1 MKKMTDPLFSP
12 IQLSTNMNESIGN
25 TCIGDA
31 IARNQELLQ
40 EHFFEPLLGRD
51 AHIKLLNDI
60 CAVTSDPAL
69 QAELELTWNGEINEY
84 DTEINSVL
92 KHARY
97 ACLYIELARA
107 AESDNQH
114 IRGWAFNNH
123 ASMMVGEILEQSTA
137 IQSRAKTHKRSQ
149 QNSQNSQG
157 RKKSTLLLKQEA
169 VRLLETL
176 RPEAGWLSKVEV
188 VTELE
193 EPLGQFIKQNNIL
206 TQRISNIW
214 EWLTE
219 WLRGDELVNPTWEK
233 HKHANAR

>member
-1 MKKMTDPLFSP
+1 MTKTTAPLFSA

-25 TCIGDA
+25 TSIREA
-31 IARNQELLQ
+31 IARNHGLLL
-40 EHFFEPLLGRD
+40 EHFFEPLLGPD
-51 AHIKLLNDI
+51 AHINLLKDI
-60 CAVTSDPAL
+60 SAATSDLAL
-69 QAELELTWNGEINEY
+69 QAELELTWDGEVNEY
-84 DTEINSVL
+84 DKETNSAF
-92 KHARY
+92 KHAQY

-107 AESDNQH
+107 AESGNEH
-114 IRGWAFNNH
+114 IRAWAFYNH

-137 IQSRAKTHKRSQ
+137 IQNRAKTHKRSQ